1 MKPWQKNLPHL
12 LTMSRM
18 VFAIPIA
25 LIMNHDELWVRLVA
39 AFLFAVA
46 SMTDY
51 WDGYYARKWN
61 LISDWGKIMDPIA
74 DKILVTTILVMFIP
88 AGKIETWIVI
98 ILVARDLLI
107 GGVRS
112 VAAAEQMIISANPG
126 GKWKTALQM
135 IAIPAV
141 MIGDQF
147 LGVPFQTL
155 GQYMLWVSTL
165 LSLYSGAQY
174 AWAYE
179 RARGRFGKT
188 SKRSNPG

>member
-18 VFAIPIA
+18 LFAVPIA
-25 LIMNHDELWVRLVA
+25 LIMNHPDLWVRLA
-39 AFLFAVA
+39 AAVLFIIA
-46 SMTDY
+46 SATDY
-51 WDGYYARKWN
+51 WDGYFARKWN
-61 LISDWGKIMDPIA
+61 LMSDWGKIMDPIA

-112 VAAAEQMIISANPG
+112 VAAAEQMIIAANPG

-141 MIGDQF
+141 MVGDDF
-147 LGVPFQTL
+147 LGIPFQQL
-155 GQYMLWVSTL
+155 GNIMLWFSTV
-165 LSLYSGAQY
+165 LSLWSGAQY

-179 RARGRFGKT
+179 KARGRFGKPANRA
-188 SKRSNPG
+188 SH

>member
-25 LIMNHDELWVRLVA
+25 LIMNHPELWVRVVA
-39 AFLFAVA
+39 AALFALA
-46 SMTDY
+46 SLTDY
-51 WDGYYARKWN
+51 WDGYFARKWN

-74 DKILVTTILVMFIP
+74 DKILVTTILVMFLP
-88 AGKIETWIVI
+88 AEKINVWIVI

-107 GGVRS
+107 GGIRS
-112 VAAAEQMIISANPG
+112 VAASEQMIIAANPG

-135 IAIPAV
+135 GAIPAV
-141 MIGDQF
+141 MIGDHF
-147 LGVPFQTL
+147 LRIPFQTV
-155 GQYMLWVSTL
+155 GGWMLWLSTL

-179 RARGRFGKT
+179 RARGRFGK
-188 SKRSNPG
+188 SSSR

>member
-1 MKPWQKNLPHL
+1 MKAWQKNLPHA

-18 VFAIPIA
+18 AFAVPIA
-25 LIMNHDELWVRLVA
+25 LIMNHPEIGVRIA
-39 AFLFAVA
+39 AAILFLIA
-46 SMTDY
+46 SLTDY
-51 WDGYYARKWN
+51 GDGYFARKWN

-112 VAAAEQMIISANPG
+112 VAAAQQMIIAANPG

-135 IAIPAV
+135 GAIPAV
-141 MIGDQF
+141 MVGDQF
-147 LGVPFQTL
+147 LGIPFQTV
-155 GQYMLWVSTL
+155 GVWMLWISTL

-174 AWAYE
+174 VWAYE
-179 RARGRFGKT
+179 TAKVRSGKT
-188 SKRSNPG
+188 SNP